1 MKNLKKL
8 MSIILTVAMLMS
20 LVVST
25 SAATFVD
32 VAEDN
37 SAYEAVEVLAALD
50 ILEGKDANNFDPD
63 ANIKRSEFAAVVCR
77 AMNAEAAAAGS
88 ASDEFSDVPA
98 NHWAAGYIAWA
109 ADAEI
114 VNGRGNGT
122 FDPDAN
128 VTYQEA
134 AKMIV
139 AAMGWGP
146 YAENKG
152 GFPTGYMAVA
162 NTYDLLAGINVA
174 NYGVAA
180 DRKGVA
186 KLVYNS
192 FDAPLMDTSKITFG
206 DDAEY
211 EIFDGKGDV
220 EKRTLLSQYHGIY
233 KIKATVDA
241 TFKTAPESMIDA
253 KGNRYVKLTAKNLYK
268 FDADDVSEALNKDI
282 AVDEDFTVLTAGDA
296 TANLMG
302 YTVNAYVAL
311 NDDEKAELV
320 AIVADADSVDELVIE
335 NPAVYV
341 YGVDPVNGELKYWE
355 DLDDTKPAKAELADE
370 IAVYENGVLAEDV
383 TIDDYAD
390 YVSMTLVG
398 ADEVY
403 DKVFFTAY
411 EYGLVEEIDAE
422 FFELTLDTGVVINLD
437 EALRE
442 DEPFFV
448 NIYKDGAAIDFEDIK
463 EGDLLNVVSD
473 EGIDASEDWVFAD
486 IYVTNNTVE
495 GSVETVDEDGEAT
508 VYTIDG
514 EEYFICDAVDLTLNP
529 GDAGTFILT
538 ITGDIYDAELTQVT
552 SGNYGFILNWGIKE
566 GEFDGEGNILQI
578 KLIDKNNKVATY
590 SLKANAYVVA
600 EWEDGVFSGKTL
612 RTAEAYDDHTT
623 LAGMLGDDLDG
634 RLVTFKAND
643 KEITNLTFA
652 GAETLNV
659 EELDAAFNPKGN
671 RLGANYLTD
680 ATVVFH
686 VPSEDMNEVQV
697 YSASALKE
705 SEDNYEG
712 FVFDK
717 NNKRQ
722 VGALLLTNELPFAGA
737 ENALAVVMSVSTGLD
752 SEGYATEVLNFYQA
766 GEIKSLAKASIY
778 LDDAEWDFAAGSVIQ
793 YTTNAAGEINDVKV
807 IYDYATGE
815 VAENDGV
822 YDYTFSYV
830 TEIKSGYM
838 DLEDG
843 SSFDF
848 DLEGTNVLWDTEKTI
863 KKGLSTKTGTSYLKK
878 DKSYNTTMKVENE
891 ETGVLEEVPA
901 VETTAYYVLV
911 KSEEG
916 TAKEIVAYKVV
927 TVVPVERV

>member
-1 MKNLKKL
+1 
-8 MSIILTVAMLMS
+8 
-20 LVVST
+20 
-25 SAATFVD
+25 
-32 VAEDN
+32 
-37 SAYEAVEVLAALD
+37 
-50 ILEGKDANNFDPD
+50 
-63 ANIKRSEFAAVVCR
+63 
-77 AMNAEAAAAGS
+77 
-88 ASDEFSDVPA
+88 
-98 NHWAAGYIAWA
+98 
-109 ADAEI
+109 
-114 VNGRGNGT
+114 
-122 FDPDAN
+122 
-128 VTYQEA
+128 
-134 AKMIV
+134 
-139 AAMGWGP
+139 
-146 YAENKG
+146 
-152 GFPTGYMAVA
+152 
-162 NTYDLLAGINVA
+162 
-174 NYGVAA
+174 
-180 DRKGVA
+180 
-186 KLVYNS
+186 
-192 FDAPLMDTSKITFG
+192 
-206 DDAEY
+206 
-211 EIFDGKGDV
+211 
-220 EKRTLLSQYHGIY
+220 
-233 KIKATVDA
+233 
-241 TFKTAPESMIDA
+241 
-253 KGNRYVKLTAKNLYK
+253 
-268 FDADDVSEALNKDI
+268 
-282 AVDEDFTVLTAGDA
+282 
-296 TANLMG
+296 
-302 YTVNAYVAL
+302 
-311 NDDEKAELV
+311 
-320 AIVADADSVDELVIE
+320 
-335 NPAVYV
+335 
-341 YGVDPVNGELKYWE
+341 
-355 DLDDTKPAKAELADE
+355 
-370 IAVYENGVLAEDV
+370 
-383 TIDDYAD
+383 
-390 YVSMTLVG
+390 MTLVG
-398 ADEVY
+398 EDEVY
-403 DKVFFTAY
+403 DKVMFTAY

-448 NIYKDGAAIDFEDIK
+448 SIYKDGAAIDFEDIK

-473 EGIDASEDWVFAD
+473 AGIDASEDWVFAD

-495 GSVETVDEDGEAT
+495 GSVETVDEDEEAT

-552 SGNYGFILNWGIKE
+552 SGNYGFILNWGVKE
-566 GEFDGEGNILQI
+566 GEFEGEGDILQI

-590 SLKANAYVVA
+590 SLKTNAYVVA
-600 EWEDGVFSGKTL
+600 EWDGEYVGKTL
-612 RTAEAYDDHTT
+612 RATTTDHSD
-623 LAGMLGDDLDG
+623 LADMIAAADLDG

-652 GAETLNV
+652 AADSDVLNV

-686 VPSEDMNEVQV
+686 VPSDDMNEVQV

-807 IYDYATGE
+807 ILDAATGE

-843 SSFDF
+843 STFDF
-848 DLEGTNVLWDTEKTI
+848 ALEGTNVLWDTEKTI
-863 KKGLSTKTGTSYLKK
+863 KKGLETKTGVSYLKAVRG
-878 DKSYNTTMKVENE
+878 DTSYYVLLKVEAE
-891 ETGVLEEVPA
+891 
-901 VETTAYYVLV
+901 ETTAL
-911 KSEEG
+911 EG
-916 TAKEIVAYKVV
+916 VAYKVV
-927 TVVPVERV
+927 ADAE